1 MLQNIQPNR
10 KKSKNGGLTS
20 EEKSLVKGLLQ
31 QGYIP
36 QDIVHIVN
44 QGRKQ
49 TINLGRISELSKN
62 NEITAATDDE
72 VKRYLKIQSSYDPK
86 TLLNPYIDCRLV
98 RAREAMMAAVELF
111 NNPNMCF
118 RIEMFCV
125 LANIAWTYLFQE
137 KLEQTRS
144 GSSKRHDGKSKSLDE
159 MIRAADC
166 PITNKAVCA
175 NIKKI
180 IDIRDKVEHT
190 LFAGGDEKFG
200 ALFQSNCLNFDH
212 YLTEW
217 FGKDLTLSNN
227 LSLALQFVGL
237 QKEQVIDMDLST
249 WPPEIKAI
257 YESIDRSEFASNDAF
272 KIKVY
277 YGTEATSKTK
287 SDITQ
292 LISYDETD
300 KTPKTVVKKVE
311 VDKLTNYPLTYT
323 QVAQKIR
330 EKKPQITTNVLNKII
345 SDKNIKR
352 NEEYACI
359 NFRNENQKQQYK
371 KAKTIP
377 KGVPIIY
384 KETVVDYIISIYDSQ
399 QNNS

>member
-10 KKSKNGGLTS
+10 KKSKDGGLTP

-44 QGRKQ
+44 QGRKK
-49 TINLGRISELSKN
+49 TTNLGRISEIDKDGG
-62 NEITAATDDE
+62 ITAATDEE
-72 VKRYLKIQSSYDPK
+72 VKRYLRVQSSYDPK
-86 TLLNPYIDCRLV
+86 TLLNPYKDCRLV

-125 LANIAWTYLFQE
+125 LANIAWTYLVHE
-137 KLEQTRS
+137 KLEQTNP

-159 MIRAADC
+159 MVRAADC
-166 PITNKAVCA
+166 PITNKAVCE

-180 IDIRDKVEHT
+180 VDIRDKVEHT

-200 ALFQSNCLNFDH
+200 SLFQSNCLNFDH

-237 QKEQVIDMDLST
+237 QKDQVVDMDLST
-249 WPPEIKAI
+249 WPPEIRAV
-257 YESIDRSEFASNDAF
+257 YESIEQNEFANNNAF

-292 LISYDETD
+292 LISYDETEE
-300 KTPKTVVKKVE
+300 TSQTVIKKVE

-323 QVAQKIR
+323 RVAEQIKL
-330 EKKPQITTNVLNKII
+330 KKPQISKQIINKII
-345 SDKNIKR
+345 SNKNIKK
-352 NEEYACI
+352 NQEYAYI
-359 NFRNENQKQQYK
+359 NFHNKEQEQKYK
-371 KAKTIP
+371 KDKVIP
-377 KGVPIIY
+377 KGIPIIY
-384 KETVVDYIISIYDSQ
+384 KETVVDYIISVFDEEYQ
-399 QNNS
+399 

>member
-10 KKSKNGGLTS
+10 KRSKDGGLTS
-20 EEKSLVKGLLQ
+20 EEKRLVKGLLQ
-31 QGYIP
+31 RGYIP

-44 QGRKQ
+44 QGRKK
-49 TINLGRISELSKN
+49 TTNLGRISEIDKDGG
-62 NEITAATDDE
+62 ITAATDEE
-72 VKRYLKIQSSYDPK
+72 VKRYIKIQSSYDPK
-86 TLLNPYIDCRLV
+86 TLLNPYKDCRLV
-98 RAREAMMAAVELF
+98 RSREAMMAAVELF

-125 LANIAWTYLFQE
+125 LSNIAWTYLFQE
-137 KLEQTRS
+137 KLEQIRS

-159 MIRAADC
+159 MVRTADC
-166 PITNKAVCA
+166 PITNKAVCE

-200 ALFQSNCLNFDH
+200 SLFQSNCLNFDH

-237 QKEQVIDMDLST
+237 QKEQVVDMDLST
-249 WPPEIKAI
+249 WPPEIKAV
-257 YESIDRSEFASNDAF
+257 YESIDSNEFANNNAF
-272 KIKVY
+272 RIKVY

-292 LISYDETD
+292 LIDYSETPE
-300 KTPKTVVKKVE
+300 TSKTVIKKVE

-323 QVAQKIR
+323 QVTEQIKL
-330 EKKPQITTNVLNKII
+330 KKPQIGNHIINKII
-345 SDKNIKR
+345 SDKNIKK
-352 NEEYACI
+352 NQEYAYI
-359 NFRNENQKQQYK
+359 NFRNKEQEEKYK
-371 KAKTIP
+371 KDKIIP
-377 KGVPIIY
+377 KGIPVIY
-384 KETVVDYIISIYDSQ
+384 KESVVNYIISVYEEM
-399 QNNS
+399 

>member
-10 KKSKNGGLTS
+10 KKSKDGGLTP
-20 EEKSLVKGLLQ
+20 EEKCLVKGLLQ

-44 QGRKQ
+44 QGRKK
-49 TINLGRISELSKN
+49 TTNLRRISEIDKDGG
-62 NEITAATDDE
+62 ITAATDEE
-72 VKRYLKIQSSYDPK
+72 VKKYLKIQSSYDPK
-86 TLLNPYIDCRLV
+86 THLNPYKDCQLV
-98 RAREAMMAAVELF
+98 RSREAMMAAVELF

-125 LANIAWTYLFQE
+125 LSNIAWTYLFQE
-137 KLEQTRS
+137 KLEQIRS

-159 MIRAADC
+159 MVRSADC
-166 PITNKAVCA
+166 PISNKAVCE

-237 QKEQVIDMDLST
+237 QKEQVVDMDLST
-249 WPPEIKAI
+249 WPPEIKAV
-257 YESIDRSEFASNDAF
+257 YESIDSNEFANNNAF
-272 KIKVY
+272 RIKVY

-292 LISYDETD
+292 LIDYSETPE
-300 KTPKTVVKKVE
+300 TSKTVIKKVE

-323 QVAQKIR
+323 KVTEQIKL
-330 EKKPQITTNVLNKII
+330 KKPQIGNHIINKII
-345 SDKNIKR
+345 SDKNIKK
-352 NEEYACI
+352 NQEYAYI
-359 NFRNENQKQQYK
+359 NFRNKEQEEKYK
-371 KAKTIP
+371 KDKIIP
-377 KGVPIIY
+377 KGTPIIY
-384 KETVVDYIISIYDSQ
+384 KETVIDYIISVFDEGYE
-399 QNNS
+399 

>member
-10 KKSKNGGLTS
+10 KKSKDGGLTP
-20 EEKSLVKGLLQ
+20 EEKCLVKGLLQ

-49 TINLGRISELSKN
+49 TTISEIDKN
-62 NEITAATDDE
+62 NEITAATDEE
-72 VKRYLKIQSSYDPK
+72 VKSYLKIQSSYDPK
-86 TLLNPYIDCRLV
+86 TLLNPYKDCRLV
-98 RAREAMMAAVELF
+98 RSRDAMMAAVELF

-137 KLEQTRS
+137 KLEQTKS

-159 MIRAADC
+159 MVRSADC
-166 PITNKAVCA
+166 PISNKAVCE

-180 IDIRDKVEHT
+180 VDIRDKVEHT

-217 FGKDLTLSNN
+217 FGKDLTLSNH

-257 YESIDRSEFASNDAF
+257 YESIDKSEFASNNAF

-300 KTPKTVVKKVE
+300 ETPKTVVKKVE

-323 QVAQKIR
+323 QVAEQIKL
-330 EKKPQITTNVLNKII
+330 KKPQISKQLINKII
-345 SDKNIKR
+345 SDKNIKK
-352 NEEYACI
+352 NQEYACI
-359 NFRNENQKQQYK
+359 NFRNKEHEQKYK
-371 KAKTIP
+371 KDKIIP
-377 KGVPIIY
+377 KGTPIIY
-384 KETVVDYIISIYDSQ
+384 KETVIDYIISVFDEECQ
-399 QNNS
+399 

>member
-1 MLQNIQPNR
+1 MFQNIQPNR
-10 KKSKNGGLTS
+10 KKSRDGSLTP

-31 QGYIP
+31 QGYVA

-44 QGRKQ
+44 QGRNQ
-49 TINLGRISELSKN
+49 TVNLGRISEISQN
-62 NEITAATDDE
+62 NEITVATNEE
-72 VKRYLKIQSSYDPK
+72 VKKYLKIQSSYDPK
-86 TLLNPYIDCRLV
+86 TLLNPYKDCRLV

-137 KLEQTRS
+137 KLERTRS

-159 MIRAADC
+159 MVRSADC

-175 NIKKI
+175 NIKTI
-180 IDIRDKVEHT
+180 VDIRDKVEHT
-190 LFAGGDEKFG
+190 LFAGSDEKFG

-249 WPPEIKAI
+249 WPSEIKAI
-257 YESIDRSEFASNDAF
+257 YRSIETSEFANDAAF
-272 KIKVY
+272 KITIY
-277 YGTEATSKTK
+277 YGIEATSKTK

-292 LISYDETD
+292 LIDYN
-300 KTPKTVVKKVE
+300 KTSSERQTAVKKVE

-323 QVAQKIR
+323 QVAQIIKKRNPKIT
-330 EKKPQITTNVLNKII
+330 QHVLNKII
-345 SDKNIKR
+345 SDKNIKKDQK
-352 NEEYACI
+352 YACI
-359 NFRNENQKQQYK
+359 NFRNKEQEEKYQKNK
-371 KAKTIP
+371 KIP
-377 KGVPIIY
+377 DGIPIIY
-384 KETVVDYIISIYDSQ
+384 KEEVIEYIISIF
-399 QNNS
+399 NEKNRNE

>member
-10 KKSKNGGLTS
+10 KKSKDGGLNL
-20 EEKSLVKGLLQ
+20 EEKRLVKGLLQ
-31 QGYIP
+31 RGYIP

-44 QGRKQ
+44 QGRKK
-49 TINLGRISELSKN
+49 TTNLGRISEIDKDGG
-62 NEITAATDDE
+62 ITAAKDEE

-86 TLLNPYIDCRLV
+86 TLLNPYKDCRLV

-125 LANIAWTYLFQE
+125 LSNIAWTYLFQE
-137 KLEQTRS
+137 KLEQIRS

-159 MIRAADC
+159 MLRTADC
-166 PITNKAVCA
+166 PITNKAVCE

-200 ALFQSNCLNFDH
+200 SLFQSNCLNFDH

-237 QKEQVIDMDLST
+237 QKEQVVDMDLST
-249 WPPEIKAI
+249 WPPEIKAV
-257 YESIDRSEFASNDAF
+257 YESIDSNEFANNNAF
-272 KIKVY
+272 RIKVY

-292 LISYDETD
+292 LIDYNEAPE
-300 KTPKTVVKKVE
+300 TPKTVIKKVE

-323 QVAQKIR
+323 QVTEQIKL
-330 EKKPQITTNVLNKII
+330 KKPQIGNQIINKII
-345 SDKNIKR
+345 SDKNIKK
-352 NEEYACI
+352 NQEYAYI
-359 NFRNENQKQQYK
+359 NFRNKEQEEKYK
-371 KAKTIP
+371 KDKIIP
-377 KGVPIIY
+377 KGIPVIY
-384 KETVVDYIISIYDSQ
+384 KESVVNYIISVYEEM
-399 QNNS
+399 

>member
-10 KKSKNGGLTS
+10 KKSKDGGLTS

-49 TINLGRISELSKN
+49 TTNLGRISEISKN
-62 NEITAATDDE
+62 SEITAATEED
-72 VKRYLKIQSSYDPK
+72 VKKYLKIQSSYDPK
-86 TLLNPYIDCRLV
+86 TLLNPYKDCRLV

-137 KLEQTRS
+137 KLEQTKHN
-144 GSSKRHDGKSKSLDE
+144 SSKRHNGSSKSLNE
-159 MIRAADC
+159 MLKSADC
-166 PITNKAVCA
+166 PISNKAVCE
-175 NIKKI
+175 NINKI
-180 IDIRDKVEHT
+180 IEIRDKVEHV

-212 YLTEW
+212 YITEW
-217 FGKDLTLSNN
+217 FGENLTLSNN

-237 QKEQVIDMDLST
+237 QKEQVIDMELST
-249 WPPEIKAI
+249 WPEEIKAI
-257 YESIDRSEFASNDAF
+257 HNNIETNEFAENNAF

-277 YGTEATSKTK
+277 FGTEATSKTK

-292 LISYDETD
+292 LIDYRDTSDA
-300 KTPKTVVKKVE
+300 PKIVIKKVE
-311 VDKLTNYPLTYT
+311 VDKLTKYPLTYT
-323 QVAQKIR
+323 EMAKKIK
-330 EKKPQITTNVLNKII
+330 EKNPQITTNVLNKII
-345 SDKNIKR
+345 SEKNIRR

>member
-10 KKSKNGGLTS
+10 KKSKDGGLTP
-20 EEKSLVKGLLQ
+20 EEKSLVKGLLL

-44 QGRKQ
+44 QGRKK
-49 TINLGRISELSKN
+49 TTNLGRISEIDKDGG
-62 NEITAATDDE
+62 ITAAPDEE

-86 TLLNPYIDCRLV
+86 TLLNPYKDCRLV

-137 KLEQTRS
+137 KLEQTKP

-159 MIRAADC
+159 MVRAADC
-166 PITNKAVCA
+166 PITNKAVCE

-180 IDIRDKVEHT
+180 INIRDKVEHT

-217 FGKDLTLSNN
+217 FGKNLTLSNN

-237 QKEQVIDMDLST
+237 QKDQVIDMDLST

-257 YESIDRSEFASNDAF
+257 YESIDKSEFASNNAF

-300 KTPKTVVKKVE
+300 ETPKTVVKKVE

-323 QVAQKIR
+323 QVAEQIKL
-330 EKKPQITTNVLNKII
+330 KKPQISKQLINKII
-345 SDKNIKR
+345 SDKNIKK
-352 NEEYACI
+352 NQEYACI
-359 NFRNENQKQQYK
+359 NFRNKEQEQKYK
-371 KAKTIP
+371 KDKIIP
-377 KGVPIIY
+377 KGTPIIY
-384 KETVVDYIISIYDSQ
+384 KENVIDYIISVFDEGYE
-399 QNNS
+399 

>member
-10 KKSKNGGLTS
+10 KKSKDGGLTS
-20 EEKSLVKGLLQ
+20 EEKSLVKRLLQ

-44 QGRKQ
+44 QGRKK
-49 TINLGRISELSKN
+49 TINIGRISELSKN
-62 NEITAATDDE
+62 TEIAVATDEE
-72 VKRYLKIQSSYDPK
+72 VQRYLRIQSSYDPK
-86 TLLNPYIDCRLV
+86 TLLNPYKDCRLV

-137 KLEQTRS
+137 KLEQTKS

-159 MIRAADC
+159 MVRSADC
-166 PITNKAVCA
+166 PISNKAVCE

-180 IDIRDKVEHT
+180 VDIRDKVEHT

-217 FGKDLTLSNN
+217 FGKNLTLSNN

-237 QKEQVIDMDLST
+237 QKDQVVDMDLST
-249 WPPEIKAI
+249 WPPEIKAV
-257 YESIDRSEFASNDAF
+257 YESIEQNEFANNNAF

-292 LISYDETD
+292 LIDYSDAPETSQ
-300 KTPKTVVKKVE
+300 TVIKKVE

-323 QVAQKIR
+323 RVAEQIKL
-330 EKKPQITTNVLNKII
+330 KKPQISKQIINKII
-345 SDKNIKR
+345 SNKNIKK
-352 NEEYACI
+352 NQEYAYI
-359 NFRNENQKQQYK
+359 NFRNKEQEQKYK
-371 KAKTIP
+371 RSKVIP
-377 KGVPIIY
+377 TGTPIIY
-384 KETVVDYIISIYDSQ
+384 KETVVDFIISVFDEECQ
-399 QNNS
+399 

>member
-1 MLQNIQPNR
+1 MLQYIRPNR
-10 KKSKNGGLTS
+10 KTTKGNGLTD
-20 EEKSLVKGLLQ
+20 EEKSLIKKLLQ
-31 QGYIP
+31 DGYLP
-36 QDIVHIVN
+36 QDIIHIVN

-49 TINLGRISELSKN
+49 TTNLGRISEISKN
-62 NEITAATDDE
+62 DKIVPASDE
-72 VKRYLKIQSSYDPK
+72 ETKKYLKIQSSYDPK
-86 TLLNPYIDCRLV
+86 TLLNPYKDCRLI

-137 KLEQTRS
+137 KLEQINP
-144 GSSKRHDGKSKSLDE
+144 GSYKRHNGDSRSLDE
-159 MIRAADC
+159 MVRAADC
-166 PITNKAVCA
+166 PITNKAVCE

-200 ALFQSNCLNFDH
+200 SLFQSNCLNFDH

-237 QKEQVIDMDLST
+237 QKEQVVDMDLST
-249 WPPEIKAI
+249 WPPEIKAV
-257 YESIDRSEFASNDAF
+257 YESIDSNEFENNNAF
-272 KIKVY
+272 RIKVY

-292 LISYDETD
+292 LIDYSETPE
-300 KTPKTVVKKVE
+300 TTKTVIKKVE

-323 QVAQKIR
+323 QVTEQIKL
-330 EKKPQITTNVLNKII
+330 KKPQIGNHIINKII
-345 SDKNIKR
+345 SDKNIKKKP
-352 NEEYACI
+352 EYAYI
-359 NFRNENQKQQYK
+359 NFRNKEQEEKYK
-371 KAKTIP
+371 KDKIIP
-377 KGVPIIY
+377 KGIPVIY
-384 KETVVDYIISIYDSQ
+384 KENVVDYIISVYEKI
-399 QNNS
+399 